1 MTFLEMLV
9 RTSLLTL
16 LVLSFIILIG
26 GTVFVVHV
34 ALMEYF
40 DINMFEEIRG
50 LYEWI
55 IKRLKTK

>member
-40 DINMFEEIRG
+40 GVDLADEIRG

-55 IKRLKTK
+55 IKHLKTK